1 MTSAYPSTPP
11 PNRRIASSRRIACH
25 LDVSVRRQPG
35 RTSAM
40 STPEPSAGSPDPH
53 VDADHDEDPDDA
65 HTVAV
70 IGGGSA
76 AEALIR
82 ELAGSEHRVVLFEPS
97 LLGGECPFV
106 ACMPSKALL
115 HDAGAGTPWASA
127 VERRH
132 EVVDGMDD
140 SEHVRE
146 ARDLGVTLVRQ
157 RAWLRDAH
165 HVATD
170 DGRTFR
176 VDHVVIAT
184 GAEPVVPP
192 VAGLEPSHERIWTSE
207 DALTTTE
214 LPERLTILGGGVIGS
229 ELAQL
234 FNGFGS
240 RVTVLD
246 AEPRPLDQLHP
257 RVGDLVN
264 AHLAARGVDVRS
276 PVQVTEVRCRPD
288 GVDVVVDDGHSVVSA
303 DRLIVATGRRPRRS
317 GLGLECLGADPD
329 ELTVDATGRVEGP
342 GSVWMIGDVAGLAQY
357 THLAN
362 HHAAVVADHLTGG
375 GGRRFDEVAV
385 PACVFVDPPVMMVG
399 PSRAALEG
407 DDDVAWALVDL
418 DIPRRTTDALA
429 DGFLAVAARRS
440 TGRVIAAHGVGARF
454 DELVHALVVAIDGE
468 VPLDVLRR
476 SIRPFPTVGEILDVA
491 FDELDRQIRS
501 G

>member
-1 MTSAYPSTPP
+1 MTTPDPSTEPRD
-11 PNRRIASSRRIACH
+11 RRPDGD
-25 LDVSVRRQPG
+25 LD
-35 RTSAM
+35 
-40 STPEPSAGSPDPH
+40 
-53 VDADHDEDPDDA
+53 DD

-82 ELAGSEHRVVLFEPS
+82 ALAGTQHRVVLFEPS

-115 HDAGAGTPWASA
+115 HDAGAGTPWSA
-127 VERRH
+127 AVARRH

-140 SEHVRE
+140 DEHVRE
-146 ARDLGVTLVRQ
+146 ARDLGVTLVRSPAQ
-157 RAWLRDAH
+157 LLDPQ
-165 HVATD
+165 HVAAA

-176 VDHVVIAT
+176 VDHVVVAT

-192 VAGLEPSHERIWTSE
+192 IPGLEPSHPRVWTSE

-246 AEPRPLDQLHP
+246 AEPRPLGELHP
-257 RVGDLVN
+257 RVGDLVTD
-264 AHLAARGVDVRS
+264 HLVAAGVDVRS
-276 PVQVTEVRCRPD
+276 DVEVTEVRCRPD
-288 GVDVVVDDGHSVVSA
+288 GVDVVVDDGRTVVTG

-317 GLGLECLGADPD
+317 GLGLECLGADP
-329 ELTVDATGRVEGP
+329 EGLTVDATGRVDGP
-342 GSVWMIGDVAGLAQY
+342 GSVWMIGDVAGGAQY

-362 HHAAVVADHLTGG
+362 HHAAVVADHLAGSG
-375 GGRRFDEVAV
+375 ARRFDEVAV

-399 PSRAALEG
+399 PSWADLED
-407 DDDVAWALVDL
+407 DDDVVWALVDL
-418 DIPRRTTDALA
+418 EIPRRITDALA
-429 DGFLAVAARRS
+429 DGFLAVAACRS
-440 TGRVIAAHGVGARF
+440 TRRVIAAHGVGARF

-491 FDELDRQIRS
+491 FDELDRQLGS
-501 G
+501 A

>member
-1 MTSAYPSTPP
+1 MTA
-11 PNRRIASSRRIACH
+11 
-25 LDVSVRRQPG
+25 
-35 RTSAM
+35 
-40 STPEPSAGSPDPH
+40 PEPSIGSPDHRPEDVDDGH
-53 VDADHDEDPDDA
+53 VDDEY
-65 HTVAV
+65 TVAV
-70 IGGGSA
+70 VGGGSA

-82 ELAGSEHRVVLFEPS
+82 ELAGSDHRVVLFEPS

-115 HDAGAGTPWASA
+115 HDAGRGTPWSSA
-127 VERRH
+127 VARRH
-132 EVVDGMDD
+132 QVVDGMDD
-140 SEHVRE
+140 GEHVRE
-146 ARDLGVTLVRQ
+146 ARDLGVTLVRS
-157 RAWLRDAH
+157 RAALLDPH
-165 HVATD
+165 LVATD
-170 DGRTFR
+170 DGRAYR

-184 GAEPVVPP
+184 GAEPVFPP
-192 VAGLEPSHERIWTSE
+192 LPGLEPGHERIWTSE
-207 DALTTTE
+207 DALTTTD
-214 LPERLTILGGGVIGS
+214 LPETLTILGGGVIGS

-234 FNGFGS
+234 FSGFGS

-246 AEPRPLDQLHP
+246 TEPRPLGELHH
-257 RVGDLVN
+257 RVGDLVT
-264 AHLAARGVDVRS
+264 AHLVAAGVDVRS
-276 PVQVTEVRCRPD
+276 EVAATEVRCRPD
-288 GVDVVVDDGHSVVSA
+288 GVEVVIDDGRDVVAG
-303 DRLIVATGRRPRRS
+303 DRLIVATGRRPRRA
-317 GLGLECLGADPD
+317 GLGLECLGAEPA
-329 ELTVDATGRVEGP
+329 ELTVDATGRVDGP

-399 PSRAALEG
+399 PSHAALEG

-418 DIPRRTTDALA
+418 DIPRGTTDALA

-454 DELVHALVVAIDGE
+454 DELVHAFVVAIDGE

-491 FDELDRQIRS
+491 FDELDRRIRS